1 MAQFLPIQVQV
12 ISPDLSLPFPPAAK
26 RSIRVIGVLFFI
38 ITVRVEYAKI
48 VTSLLPQP
56 SVLVASNFLTDG
68 KLSRYTEEG
77 LRRDGISLP
86 DGAHRPVLYIYFH
99 TKP

>member
-1 MAQFLPIQVQV
+1 VAPSADTCPGTLAEKLSRRQATMAQFLPIQVQV

-56 SVLVASNFLTDG
+56 SVLVASNF
-68 KLSRYTEEG
+68 
-77 LRRDGISLP
+77 
-86 DGAHRPVLYIYFH
+86 
-99 TKP
+99 